1 MKFIHYPLSENLD
14 TIVRELAKPDSIL
27 VFPTLSAAKKAQK
40 DFLAK
45 WDLSWRRFFSM
56 EELRSALILPEQPL
70 LTDDKRLLCLYLVM
84 DESERQNFNI
94 YSYSDVVDWGRRF
107 FDFWEELG
115 EECVSLEELQEK
127 VNSGTFFMQEWQS
140 IYLQKIIT
148 IRSNYYKYISALGFS
163 DAIFCLKPA
172 NITVPWQG
180 LNFYYI
186 NQYYYSALEKQQ
198 LKAIEKAGNNVTL
211 VTHGWEIQG
220 DLDNWKEQEF
230 SLAESWNSLP
240 QKPVIEMIETDN
252 ETQMALAF
260 LSWNLEQT
268 CQNCA
273 VIDSSFHLKSYS
285 HYFPAEHFAKPNNYS
300 FCEGKIYKM
309 LAAIYAGIQAVKA
322 SSGFLP
328 LKILANFI
336 SEDWFCFYFYDESS
350 NLEPAEYMEQL
361 RLELS
366 FLINRDY
373 LYVDCAMFSTEKK
386 QFLGLLVEEF
396 YRLINAFSQ
405 VGRVAELCSLLDS
418 PQGLLLD
425 KLLEDNEKQL
435 TDIIPV
441 FWERMANFTAT
452 ETLGLISSWQQIFTE
467 ESIGLNLLD
476 LLLNFLKT
484 AKISYS
490 RKEILSPEWE
500 ISNLLDTRNRS
511 FSTVVFLQMIEGK
524 VPSSP
529 TPVWLFNEAQ
539 RAKLGLKTF
548 DDIRNWER
556 YYFFRLLLCSERAVC
571 FSYENQE
578 FAIIPSSFLGE
589 LKDLLQNDETAKFQ
603 KRKVTVSLPEVY
615 NFDLQCEPI
624 PRLEDSEYCAVNK
637 DMDDDFFIIPSDP
650 VADFTT
656 NNICFTA
663 SALIQ
668 FLKNPFLWY
677 VENKSK
683 IYLQNWEA
691 AETISYKLFGNIMH
705 TYFSTTLAE
714 LRGIHESWNC
724 MEDLFGNSEKLEKQL
739 KSVIASDKMK
749 YQIPKNY
756 NADFLG
762 EILAKKL
769 AQSLFFFYN
778 DWLKK
783 KVEGRRFKLIPE
795 TEEQTKEEKLCK
807 PLSSFQLGNRDYILS
822 LRGKADL
829 RIELENKA
837 LIVDFKTGSHDYRQL
852 CVYEWCYY
860 LLDEVLPPDAV
871 SSIFWNILDPTDR
884 TEGVNEEK
892 RNKLKQQILEKI
904 TDCLENGYSTITK
917 TTDRQRLKNITRA
930 DLIGKKGGDT

>member
-1 MKFIHYPLSENLD
+1 MKFLHYPLSENLD

-94 YSYSDVVDWGRRF
+94 YSYSDIVDWGRRF

-386 QFLGLLVEEF
+386 QVLRWLVEEY
-396 YRLINAFSQ
+396 YR
-405 VGRVAELCSLLDS
+405 
-418 PQGLLLD
+418 
-425 KLLEDNEKQL
+425 
-435 TDIIPV
+435 
-441 FWERMANFTAT
+441 
-452 ETLGLISSWQQIFTE
+452 
-467 ESIGLNLLD
+467 
-476 LLLNFLKT
+476 
-484 AKISYS
+484 
-490 RKEILSPEWE
+490 
-500 ISNLLDTRNRS
+500 
-511 FSTVVFLQMIEGK
+511 
-524 VPSSP
+524 
-529 TPVWLFNEAQ
+529 
-539 RAKLGLKTF
+539 
-548 DDIRNWER
+548 
-556 YYFFRLLLCSERAVC
+556 
-571 FSYENQE
+571 
-578 FAIIPSSFLGE
+578 
-589 LKDLLQNDETAKFQ
+589 
-603 KRKVTVSLPEVY
+603 
-615 NFDLQCEPI
+615 
-624 PRLEDSEYCAVNK
+624 
-637 DMDDDFFIIPSDP
+637 
-650 VADFTT
+650 
-656 NNICFTA
+656 
-663 SALIQ
+663 
-668 FLKNPFLWY
+668 
-677 VENKSK
+677 
-683 IYLQNWEA
+683 
-691 AETISYKLFGNIMH
+691 
-705 TYFSTTLAE
+705 
-714 LRGIHESWNC
+714 
-724 MEDLFGNSEKLEKQL
+724 
-739 KSVIASDKMK
+739 
-749 YQIPKNY
+749 
-756 NADFLG
+756 
-762 EILAKKL
+762 
-769 AQSLFFFYN
+769 
-778 DWLKK
+778 
-783 KVEGRRFKLIPE
+783 
-795 TEEQTKEEKLCK
+795 
-807 PLSSFQLGNRDYILS
+807 
-822 LRGKADL
+822 
-829 RIELENKA
+829 
-837 LIVDFKTGSHDYRQL
+837 
-852 CVYEWCYY
+852 
-860 LLDEVLPPDAV
+860 
-871 SSIFWNILDPTDR
+871 
-884 TEGVNEEK
+884 
-892 RNKLKQQILEKI
+892 
-904 TDCLENGYSTITK
+904 
-917 TTDRQRLKNITRA
+917 
-930 DLIGKKGGDT
+930 